1 MEKNIIDSD
10 HYTAKFRARKDG
22 GAEGFLIIFNYVDE
36 KNYCWLNFGGWGN
49 AQHAI
54 EQISGGGK
62 IQTVYKRGR
71 VEQGHWYDVTLQV
84 AGDSVKAWLDQNL
97 IFDTVLKRDETKGI
111 FSSATIDDRAGE
123 LIVKIVNTDDEQT
136 TAALNLQHFA
146 PKSARVVRLSAN
158 DGMDENTLQE
168 PTRIH
173 PVEQQLSPSG
183 NSVLVDIPPY
193 SLNIVRIKK

>member
-1 MEKNIIDSD
+1 M
-10 HYTAKFRARKDG
+10 
-22 GAEGFLIIFNYVDE
+22 DE

-49 AQHAI
+49 TQHAI
-54 EQISGGGK
+54 EQISSGGK
-62 IQTVYKRGR
+62 LQTVTRRGR
-71 VEQGHWYDVTLQV
+71 VQEGRWYDITLQV
-84 AGDSVKAWLDQNL
+84 AGDSVKAWLGDDL
-97 IFDTVLKRDETKGI
+97 VFDTVLKQDKSKGI

-123 LIVKIVNTDDEQT
+123 LIVKVANTSHMMT

-173 PVEQQLSPSG
+173 PVEQQLSPNG